1 MFLSLFYLL
10 VAFLPVIAYIFIIWA
25 TTPYKSI
32 NIRTAFLYL
41 ISGLISIGIILTYFR
56 LFPSCQDV
64 VLFSDMSMS
73 LLFFCFIQV
82 ALVEELCKLAAFSI
96 GDRLRIDE
104 RDYDS
109 PIGTMFY
116 CGISALGFAFLEN
129 VNYAL
134 TYGGEVL
141 ILRSVVALLVH
152 FLCGLIMGYWVA
164 SSRLPSKVENRSF
177 FEVILHHKPKVKKIV
192 YYSIGVFCALILHG
206 LYDFNIFS
214 GGNDATSYMIIFGGV
229 ISAYLAAK
237 SLIEKAKF

>member
-10 VAFLPVIAYIFIIWA
+10 VAFLPVLAYIFIIWA
-25 TTPYKSI
+25 TTPLKSI

-41 ISGLISIGIILTYFR
+41 LTGLMSIGIILTYFR
-56 LFPSCQDV
+56 LFPSCQNV
-64 VLFSDMSMS
+64 VPFSDMKSS
-73 LLFFCFIQV
+73 LLFFSFIQV

-96 GDRLRIDE
+96 GDKIRIDE
-104 RDYDS
+104 REYDS

-141 ILRSVVALLVH
+141 IARSFIALLVH
-152 FLCGLIMGYWVA
+152 FLCGLIIGYWIA
-164 SSRLPSKVENRSF
+164 ASRLPSKVESRSF
-177 FEVILHHKPKVKKIV
+177 FEVVLHHRPKLKRIV
-192 YYSIGVFCALILHG
+192 YYSVGVCCALMLHG

-229 ISAYLAAK
+229 ISAYLASKNLVEK
-237 SLIEKAKF
+237 SKF